1 MRTQVLILVTYL
13 SVSLQQEDMEH
24 LIDMHVG
31 CFMDSPQ
38 ARDLEKRLSG
48 SLNTVEMC
56 TKACRQLYFKYAG
69 YIHSNHTKS
78 GDIEI
83 MEKPGVYILASQK
96 NSSPPL

>member
-1 MRTQVLILVTYL
+1 MRIQVLILVTYL

-48 SLNTVEMC
+48 TLNTVEMC

-69 YIHSNHTKS
+69 YIHTNT
-78 GDIEI
+78 
-83 MEKPGVYILASQK
+83 GVYILTSQK
-96 NSSPPL
+96 NSSPPPL